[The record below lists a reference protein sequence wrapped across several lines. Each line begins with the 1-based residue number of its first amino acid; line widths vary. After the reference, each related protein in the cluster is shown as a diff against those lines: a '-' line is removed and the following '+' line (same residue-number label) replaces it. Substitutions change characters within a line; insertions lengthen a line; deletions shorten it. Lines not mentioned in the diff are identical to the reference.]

1 MKTTTYPSGLR
12 YLFILGGVGALLA
25 GLPSV
30 FLPSVVVDA
39 TGLSPQT
46 VPVIQQAGALALGF
60 CVAAFLCWRAVA
72 WSEVR
77 ISLAASFVV
86 FVLTAVGAFY
96 YVILLGV
103 ATPGLIAILLAA
115 IVMTLGF
122 GFYLF
127 QSIQSVQGENHE
139 RIN

>member
-1 MKTTTYPSGLR
+1 MYPSGLK
-12 YLFILGGVGALLA
+12 YLFILGALGALAA

-30 FLPSVVVDA
+30 LAPEFVVSV

-60 CVAAFLCWRAVA
+60 FVAALLCWRASA

-77 ISLAASFVV
+77 ISVIASFVV
-86 FVLTAVGAFY
+86 FILTALGAFY
-96 YVILLGV
+96 YVVLLGV
-103 ATPGLIAILLAA
+103 ATPGLIGILVAA
-115 IVMTLGF
+115 IVMTIGF

-127 QSIQSVQGENHE
+127 KSVQ
-139 RIN
+139 RA